1 MIQEEAAEKIHNQ
14 LLSALESARMRL
26 SVAIAM
32 EAKSTP
38 RHRWQY
44 YLETTDR
51 MRRFAKQLRNTD
63 MEELQSLGGWYR
75 ALETLSNLPD
85 PARASCL
92 CEILQGIVAE
102 LE

>member
-1 MIQEEAAEKIHNQ
+1 MIQEETAEKIHGK
-14 LLSALESARMRL
+14 LLFALESARMRL

-32 EAKSTP
+32 ESKSTP
-38 RHRWQY
+38 RARWQH

-51 MRRFAKQLRNTD
+51 MRQFTKQLRNVD
-63 MEELQSLGGWYR
+63 AELSQSLGGWNR
-75 ALETLSNLPD
+75 ALEILRNLPD
-85 PARASCL
+85 PDRASRL